1 MLTLIAGIHSLKP
14 SQCEVGST
22 TSCENPTKLQ
32 YLFLY
37 TAMGLTTLGV
47 GGSRFT
53 IATMGADQFDKT
65 DHQGAFFNWYFVV
78 LYVGNAISFIAIV
91 YIQDNIGW
99 GLGFGICLV
108 TVAIGLVL
116 LLLGKPFYRLVK
128 PKGSPFVSI
137 ARVLVAAIRKRK
149 VSSKSLESLDY
160 CYGTTGMSKMVQST
174 PSKSFR
180 YVTKFC
186 YTCI

>member
-1 MLTLIAGIHSLKP
+1 MLTLMAGIHSLKP
-14 SQCEVGST
+14 SPCEIGSPT
-22 TSCENPTKLQ
+22 CETPTKLQ

-37 TAMGLTTLGV
+37 AAMGFTTLGV

-65 DHQGAFFNWYFVV
+65 EHQGAFFNWYFVT
-78 LYVGNAISFIAIV
+78 LYVGNAFSFVAIV

-99 GLGFGICLV
+99 GLGFGICV
-108 TVAIGLVL
+108 IAVAIGLVL
-116 LLLGKPFYRLVK
+116 LLLGKPFYRFVK

-137 ARVLVAAIRKRK
+137 FRVFVAAIRKRK
-149 VSSKSLESLDY
+149 VSRESLESLDY
-160 CYGTTGMSKMVQST
+160 YSETTASKIVQSM

-180 YVTKFC
+180 
-186 YTCI
+186 